1 MSQAVLGKGAI
12 GGNRTQEPTRGLNG
26 QRLEALYQK
35 KVSNETI
42 HLSLQGMKD
51 LQTLPDAAPTAHLV
65 LQHTIKSIR
74 PSFVKSPCTTGDTGL
89 QGIE

>member
-1 MSQAVLGKGAI
+1 MPQAVLDKVAI

-26 QRLEALYQK
+26 QRLEVLYRK
-35 KVSNETI
+35 NEII

-74 PSFVKSPCTTGDTGL
+74 PSFVKSPCTTGDTGS

>member
-1 MSQAVLGKGAI
+1 MPQAVLDKGAI
-12 GGNRTQEPTRGLNG
+12 GGNRTQEPTRGLNR
-26 QRLEALYQK
+26 QRLEVLYRK
-35 KVSNETI
+35 NEII

-74 PSFVKSPCTTGDTGL
+74 PSFVKSPCTTGDTGS

>member
-1 MSQAVLGKGAI
+1 MPQAVLDKGAI

-26 QRLEALYQK
+26 QQLEVLYRK
-35 KVSNETI
+35 NEII

-74 PSFVKSPCTTGDTGL
+74 PSFVKSPCTTGDTGS

>member
-1 MSQAVLGKGAI
+1 MPQAVLGKGAI

-26 QRLEALYQK
+26 QRLEVLYRK
-35 KVSNETI
+35 NEII

-74 PSFVKSPCTTGDTGL
+74 PSFVKSPCTTVDTGS